1 MTASPWSADGQ
12 QAIYA
17 GGYTLKEAG
26 VSVTGRSTV
35 LDTNYRNTR
44 QVLEAATAVVSADAF
59 DDLEDVDEAGDRQSM
74 AVRDGVP
81 VVTVAAQD
89 LESHDVAL
97 VKRLLERGSY
107 DQSAV
112 LCRTGRES
120 TRCQAL
126 LRRSGIPVLDLVD
139 YDGTPAN
146 AVKVGT
152 VKRAKG
158 LEFGQVSLPRVESYL
173 ISDGAAE
180 PERVQ
185 RERRELF
192 VAMTRARDE
201 LWMGRLQ
208 AGRPKVY

>member
-1 MTASPWSADGQ
+1 MSRWSSACWSAVRTIRARCSVGP
-12 QAIYA
+12 A
-17 GGYTLKEAG
+17 G
-26 VSVTGRSTV
+26 
-35 LDTNYRNTR
+35 
-44 QVLEAATAVVSADAF
+44 
-59 DDLEDVDEAGDRQSM
+59 
-74 AVRDGVP
+74 
-81 VVTVAAQD
+81 
-89 LESHDVAL
+89 
-97 VKRLLERGSY
+97 
-107 DQSAV
+107 
-112 LCRTGRES
+112 S

-139 YDGTPAN
+139 YDEHPPTPC
-146 AVKVGT
+146 KVGT

-158 LEFGQVSLPRVESYL
+158 LEFGQVFLPRVESYL